1 MENLESEWQKEK
13 DNRLKKEANIAT
25 LESKLEEITSMIEY
39 EKERNNNMKEELQFE
54 LEFELKQDLSRK
66 CSAWKEFR
74 LRLEISL
81 HSSLRD
87 WVKWDLGLGVN
98 C

>member
-54 LEFELKQDLSRK
+54 LEFELKYS
-66 CSAWKEFR
+66 F
-74 LRLEISL
+74 
-81 HSSLRD
+81 
-87 WVKWDLGLGVN
+87 G
-98 C
+98 